1 MLLLA
6 LLAGGPL
13 GPTWGPGVSA
23 AFAAETPSETP
34 AAEPTDAP
42 VDAPAAVVEAAPGD
56 APTVATVDAAPIP
69 AGTYVVQAGDTLYS
83 IARRGTVK
91 VDVLVAANK
100 LEDANVIRQ
109 GQKLVIPPA
118 GTAGP
123 AVVLEAAQVDA
134 PRSISPVRAAEA
146 PAQGGPVQ
154 ASASVVT
161 PSPIPE
167 PKPVP
172 SGTPTVT
179 VKTTRVA
186 TLAWPIALQSPR
198 IVISQAFRPG
208 HRGIDIAAP
217 TGTPIKAA
225 AGGTVVSSDKGG
237 DGYGWKVI
245 LDHGD
250 GVHTWYAHLSE
261 LSVAVGDR
269 VATGQQIGLVGS
281 TGHSTGPHL
290 HFELRVNGT
299 HIDPRSVLP

>member
-13 GPTWGPGVSA
+13 GPSGVLGVPVAYA
-23 AFAAETPSETP
+23 ADTPSETP
-34 AAEPTDAP
+34 VDGPTDAP
-42 VDAPAAVVEAAPGD
+42 AEAPGNAPAEATAE
-56 APTVATVDAAPIP
+56 AAPIP
-69 AGTYVVQAGDTLYS
+69 PGTYVVKAGDTLYS

-109 GQKLVIPPA
+109 GQKLVIPPPGTA
-118 GTAGP
+118 GSAGP
-123 AVVLEAAQVDA
+123 AVVLAAAQADA
-134 PRSISPVRAAEA
+134 PRSISPVRAATA
-146 PAQGGPVQ
+146 PAQGGLVQ
-154 ASASVVT
+154 ALVVT
-161 PSPIPE
+161 PSPTPE
-167 PKPVP
+167 SKPAP

-186 TLAWPIALQSPR
+186 TLGWPIALQSPR
-198 IVISQAFRPG
+198 IVISQPFRPG

-225 AGGTVVSSDKGG
+225 AGGTVIASDKGG
-237 DGYGWKVI
+237 DGHGWKVV

-269 VATGQQIGLVGS
+269 VSTGQQIGLVGS

-290 HFELRVNGT
+290 HFELRFNGT
-299 HIDPRSVLP
+299 HIDPGMALP